1 MGVFQGKKKAS
12 RVAGPKTLH
21 FAPVMDCSM
30 LDTWLS
36 ALYTDC
42 SVVHAKCPVLAADIA
57 VSNT

>member
-1 MGVFQGKKKAS
+1 LAQEKAS

>member
-1 MGVFQGKKKAS
+1 MREFSVVKKAS
-12 RVAGPKTLH
+12 RVAGPITLH

-36 ALYTDC
+36 ALYTDF